1 MFNQIRIFAVA
12 WLVLAGLSLFGQ
24 STDFRRK
31 VGVGFHGGY
40 TISEVNFRPG
50 LLDPSINYKAISTF
64 NYGLVLNFI
73 GEPFAGI
80 QIEVNVSQRGWIEEA
95 DSAYTYTRKMNYI
108 EVPVLTHLSF
118 GKKRMRYIFN
128 LGPYVAFHQSFSETY
143 EMFDDQAQIPESD
156 SIDYYYGRVVD
167 SPTDFGF
174 IFDGGVGVHTKY
186 GTFQVKARYTQ
197 AVTNLFKQYPEG
209 QFRFSQTR
217 NIYIGFAYYYNFYF
231 RPK

>member
-50 LLDPSINYKAISTF
+50 LLDPSINYKAISTL

-118 GKKRMRYIFN
+118 GKNACDIYLIW
-128 LGPYVAFHQSFSETY
+128 GPMLLF
-143 EMFDDQAQIPESD
+143 I
-156 SIDYYYGRVVD
+156 RVF
-167 SPTDFGF
+167 PR
-174 IFDGGVGVHTKY
+174 HTKC
-186 GTFQVKARYTQ
+186 
-197 AVTNLFKQYPEG
+197 LM
-209 QFRFSQTR
+209 
-217 NIYIGFAYYYNFYF
+217 I
-231 RPK
+231 RPKYPKVIQSIIIMDV